1 MIKEDFIR
9 LNEFE
14 LEFLMSVMQHMSTR
28 TEAALQQQH
37 HVDSREIYK
46 KLTDSWDRMCNTSVD
61 TDRFDPSY

>member
-1 MIKEDFIR
+1 
-9 LNEFE
+9 
-14 LEFLMSVMQHMSTR
+14 MSAMQHMSTR

-46 KLTDSWDRMCNTSVD
+46 KLTDSWDRLCNTSVD

>member
-14 LEFLMSVMQHMSTR
+14 IEFLMSAMQHMSTR

-46 KLTDSWDRMCNTSVD
+46 KLTDSWDRMCNTNVD